1 MLQLG
6 IIGTGT
12 ISHEFIKAA
21 QLSGEYQLTAV
32 YSRTLSSA
40 ERFARDYQNVAL
52 YTDTI
57 EFLSADLDVI
67 YIASPN
73 SLHFNHAKVA
83 ILARKHVIVEKPAVS
98 RPEEW
103 QELVKLA
110 AEHQVYIFE
119 AARNYHEAA
128 FTVIQNFLKDK
139 KIWGAKFNYAK

>member
-1 MLQLG
+1 MLRLG
-6 IIGTGT
+6 IIGTGF

-21 QLSGEYQLTAV
+21 QLSGEYELAAV

-40 ERFARDYQNVAL
+40 ERFAEAYENVAL
-52 YTDTI
+52 YTDMI
-57 EFLSADLDVI
+57 KFLSADLDVV

-103 QELVKLA
+103 QELIKLA
-110 AEHQVYIFE
+110 AEHQV
-119 AARNYHEAA
+119 
-128 FTVIQNFLKDK
+128 
-139 KIWGAKFNYAK
+139 